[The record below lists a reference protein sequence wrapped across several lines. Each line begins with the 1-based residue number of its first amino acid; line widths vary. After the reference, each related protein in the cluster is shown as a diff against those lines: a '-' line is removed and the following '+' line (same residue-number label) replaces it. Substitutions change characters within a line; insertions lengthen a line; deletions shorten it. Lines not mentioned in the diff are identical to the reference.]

1 MRQRL
6 LTTLLLSLA
15 IVLTGC
21 IGLAADTPSTTPTD
35 TPTPTATPTP
45 TTTVETPTT
54 DPVTVDPTETVTFR
68 VTAASDVRVTGSVI
82 LPENDG
88 VRIYYDGSSR
98 TYPGVLSPEDLPA
111 GALDGAMGVGP
122 INSGDSVEFSISDGT
137 GGGAFVFTDRPSAM
151 LVTVIDSGDTV
162 LRWFVV
168 DCEDME
174 LTSVKITVHEEG
186 EVSHVYGC
194 GAFVVE

>member
-6 LTTLLLSLA
+6 LATFCLSLA

-35 TPTPTATPTP
+35 TPIPTDTPTP
-45 TTTVETPTT
+45 TTTVETPPT
-54 DPVTVDPTETVTFR
+54 DPVTIDPTKTVTFR
-68 VTAASDVRVTGSVI
+68 VTAASDGRVTGSVI

-88 VRIYYDGSSR
+88 VRVYYDGSSK
-98 TYPGVLSPEDLPA
+98 TYPGVLSPENLPA
-111 GALDGAMGVGP
+111 SALDGATGVEP
-122 INSGDSVEFSISDGT
+122 INSGDSVEFSVSDGT
-137 GGGAFVFTDRPSAM
+137 GGGAFEFTDRPSAM

-162 LRWFVV
+162 LGWFVV
-168 DCEDME
+168 DCVDME
-174 LTSVKITVHEEG
+174 LTSVKVTVHEEG

>member
-6 LTTLLLSLA
+6 LTTLLLPLA
-15 IVLTGC
+15 IVLAGCTGP
-21 IGLAADTPSTTPTD
+21 AADTPSPTPTD
-35 TPTPTATPTP
+35 TPTLTENPTP
-45 TTTVETPTT
+45 ATTVEQPTT

-68 VTAASDVRVTGSVI
+68 VTAASEVRVTGSVI

-88 VRIYYDGSSR
+88 VRIYYDGSSK
-98 TYPGVLSPEDLPA
+98 TYPDVLSPEDLPA
-111 GALDGAMGVGP
+111 GALDGAVGVEP
-122 INSGDSVEFSISDGT
+122 IDSGDSVAFSVSDGT
-137 GGGAFVFTDRPSAM
+137 GGGAFEFTDRPSAM
-151 LVTVIDSGDTV
+151 LVTVIDSDDTV

-174 LTSVKITVHEEG
+174 LTSVKVTVHEEG
-186 EVSHVYGC
+186 EVSHFYGC